1 MGPLGYLT
9 LVNQHFWRF
18 LRSQTLWR
26 RYGATPKYG
35 HQKYRRKKIA
45 LIMIAGTFL
54 FLNQMQN
61 YAVMGLAGSAVR
73 KIACR
78 A

>member
-1 MGPLGYLT
+1 
-9 LVNQHFWRF
+9 
-18 LRSQTLWR
+18 
-26 RYGATPKYG
+26 
-35 HQKYRRKKIA
+35 
-45 LIMIAGTFL
+45 MIAGTFL